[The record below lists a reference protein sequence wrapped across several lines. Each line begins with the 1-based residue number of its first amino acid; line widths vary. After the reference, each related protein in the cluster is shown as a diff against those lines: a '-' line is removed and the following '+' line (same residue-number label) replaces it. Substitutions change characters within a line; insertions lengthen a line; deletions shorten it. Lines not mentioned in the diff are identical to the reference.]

1 MMQFLFKNK
10 ISTLGTFLIVGSI
23 SLIFY
28 NIYKFENISIITD
41 SSQNVYIE
49 KEKQKGEFKYG
60 ETNLNVLYLYIELKS
75 ISKRFYIYENVGN
88 DNDSS
93 YLNNIKDNILKGT
106 KIKIWV
112 DNDEFKN
119 YKDVEIQKLEI
130 GSTIFHSFFN
140 YKYIFIAIIS
150 GIILLII
157 SKKYSNS

>member
-1 MMQFLFKNK
+1 MVQFLFKNK
-10 ISTLGTFLIVGSI
+10 ISTLGTFLIIGSI

-28 NIYKFENISIITD
+28 NIYKSKNFSIITD

-49 KEKQKGEFKYG
+49 GEKQKGEFKYG

-75 ISKRFYIYENVGN
+75 ISQRFYIYENVGN
-88 DNDSS
+88 NNDSS
-93 YLNNIKDNILKGT
+93 YLNNIRDNILKGT

-130 GSTIFHSFFN
+130 GSTIFYNFFN
-140 YKYIFIAIIS
+140 YQYIFIAIIS

-157 SKKYSNS
+157 SKKYSNT